1 MLRWIEERDRM
12 LAEKA
17 KPQRVTIPT
26 RIRHDP
32 ENANEALLLLAIAAR
47 ASGETFQQLLLEPW
61 AVQMALSRR
70 RGGQRLTDG
79 EIQDI
84 KRCTRNPDS
93 LPLAAGVRAM
103 TRATRQP
110 TGNGYGKPPV
120 STRFAKGQSGNP
132 RGRPPGR
139 RRELPHEAVLGQM
152 VTVRDGGTEKRVT
165 AEKAF
170 LLYLTNKALEGD
182 AAAARDLLAVL
193 PRARASRT
201 PLSGRIRLIE
211 QVIVSPTSVDRAL
224 DSLRMGKTLD
234 RHRDSARMAL
244 EPWVVEA
251 ALERLGNKRFT
262 PDEQRT
268 IVRAT
273 RTPWKVRWPRWWEV
287 MP

>member
-1 MLRWIEERDRM
+1 ML
-12 LAEKA
+12 
-17 KPQRVTIPT
+17 
-26 RIRHDP
+26 
-32 ENANEALLLLAIAAR
+32 
-47 ASGETFQQLLLEPW
+47 
-61 AVQMALSRR
+61 
-70 RGGQRLTDG
+70 
-79 EIQDI
+79 
-84 KRCTRNPDS
+84 
-93 LPLAAGVRAM
+93 
-103 TRATRQP
+103 
-110 TGNGYGKPPV
+110 
-120 STRFAKGQSGNP
+120 
-132 RGRPPGR
+132 
-139 RRELPHEAVLGQM
+139 
-152 VTVRDGGTEKRVT
+152 TVRDGGTEKRVT

-273 RTPWKVRWPRWWEV
+273 RTPWKVRWPRWWEEK
-287 MP
+287 P